1 METCLQLK
9 RSQPQVGSNP
19 EPLDQK
25 ASAQPIELLQLLSC
39 LFIHICSRSSVCGA
53 IV

>member
-1 METCLQLK
+1 MEPCLQLK

-25 ASAQPIELLQLLSC
+25 ASSSLVC
-39 LFIHICSRSSVCGA
+39 LFTV
-53 IV
+53 VLDPLYVVQ